1 MGICWS
7 HFHGLMMANY
17 MHLSLSSHF
26 VVCSLRYGMVG
37 IFISYKFGKCH
48 ESSPEHLINEHW
60 SVPLEFC
67 HMATSY
73 DISYW
78 NNLCRLIHYT
88 FCMQIHPHCNLSWIS
103 LGFVPLFFSVFSL
116 WKYFCIWNLDCLK
129 ILCFPSMPNYT
140 SFLCFDN
147 FIYTYIQCDGIIFCP
162 ISLSYPPL
170 PMKLFSTSVPP
181 YSLVSL
187 SFSWPIEFHLICL
200 YEHR

>member
-7 HFHGLMMANY
+7 HFHGLMMANC

-88 FCMQIHPHCNLSWIS
+88 FCMQIYPHCNLSWIS

-116 WKYFCIWNLDCLK
+116 WKYFCIWNLDFLK
-129 ILCFPSMPNYT
+129 ILCFSIYAQLHFLPLFWQFHIYIYT
-140 SFLCFDN
+140 VWWDYILPHFSFLSSS
-147 FIYTYIQCDGIIFCP
+147 TYET
-162 ISLSYPPL
+162 LL
-170 PMKLFSTSVPP
+170 N
-181 YSLVSL
+181 
-187 SFSWPIEFHLICL
+187 
-200 YEHR
+200 